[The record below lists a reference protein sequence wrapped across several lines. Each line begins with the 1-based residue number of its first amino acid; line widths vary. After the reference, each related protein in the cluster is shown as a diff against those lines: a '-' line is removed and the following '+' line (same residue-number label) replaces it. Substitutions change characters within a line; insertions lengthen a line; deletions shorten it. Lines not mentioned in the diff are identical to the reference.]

1 MAYIKKN
8 CWNLDNPSVTFLGTR
23 KSRARGSEAP
33 SSSAAPAPPTSAL
46 PSTPAPTPLAPI
58 HLGTSAQSSELIIS
72 MLQSLHQGKLLVMQ
86 SLQDVVQQRPVMS
99 VEEFSQRVAWPG
111 VQPSRLGGGEASTA
125 QEPQPDQE
133 DDSSEAT
140 LTPPE
145 PLIFEDDLVAD
156 PVTA

>member
-1 MAYIKKN
+1 M
-8 CWNLDNPSVTFLGTR
+8 
-23 KSRARGSEAP
+23 
-33 SSSAAPAPPTSAL
+33 
-46 PSTPAPTPLAPI
+46 
-58 HLGTSAQSSELIIS
+58 S
-72 MLQSLHQGKLLVMQ
+72 MLQSLHQGQLLIMQ

-99 VEEFSQRVAWPG
+99 LIEFVQKVAWPG
-111 VQPSRLGGGEASTA
+111 VQPSPLGGGEASTA